1 MGAAMP
7 RLVVAAASS
16 GAGKTTAA
24 VAIAAALR
32 RRGLRVA
39 PFKCGPDYLD
49 PTWHARVAG
58 APSHNLDGWMMGREA
73 SLATF
78 ARASAGADVALVEGV
93 MGLFDGASPCG
104 EEGST
109 AEMAKWLGAP
119 VIAVLDASGMA
130 RTVAAVAH
138 GLATFDPAVRVA
150 AILANRVGSRRHADL
165 LREALP
171 PRVLAGALPEVEE
184 LRFPERHLGLFAAD
198 AALLGDASLA
208 RWADLA
214 EEWIDLD
221 ALLALARAVAPLDI
235 PAAAPAPSPLGAA
248 RCRIAVAF
256 DEAFHFY
263 YEDNLARLESL
274 GAALVRF
281 SPLRDAALP
290 DADGL
295 YLGGGY
301 PEEHAAALAANVRMR
316 DAIRAFAQAGRPVY
330 AECGGLMYLARAI
343 RSRDGAEHPM
353 VGLVPGVAAV
363 RPRLAALGYAE
374 VETRAPTL
382 LGPAGL
388 RFRGHEFRYSELE
401 GVPEGAPRAYSV
413 RRRRGGE
420 LSAEGYGEG
429 SVLASYVHAHW
440 ASCGVAAEGFVR
452 ACAAARRSG

>member
-1 MGAAMP
+1 MRTAMP
-7 RLVVAAASS
+7 RFLLAAASS
-16 GAGKTTAA
+16 GAGKTSAA

-49 PTWHARVAG
+49 PTWHARAAG

-78 ARASAGADVALVEGV
+78 ARGSASADVALVEGV
-93 MGLFDGASPCG
+93 MGLFDGASPGG

-119 VIAVLDASGMA
+119 VVAVLDASGMA

-138 GLATFDPAVRVA
+138 GLATFDPGVNVA
-150 AILANRVGSRRHADL
+150 AILANRVGSRAHADL
-165 LREALP
+165 LREALA
-171 PRVLAGALPEVEE
+171 PRVLVGALPEVED

-198 AALLGDASLA
+198 AAVLGYAALA

-214 EEWIDLD
+214 EDWIDLD
-221 ALLALARAVAPLDI
+221 ALLALARDVAPLE
-235 PAAAPAPSPLGAA
+235 APASAA
-248 RCRIAVAF
+248 FPPPREVQCRIGVAF

-281 SPLRDAALP
+281 SPLHDAALP
-290 DADGL
+290 DVDGL

-301 PEEHAAALAANVRMR
+301 PEEHAAPLAANVPMR
-316 DAIRAFAQAGRPVY
+316 EAVRAFAHAGRPVY
-330 AECGGLMYLARAI
+330 AECGGLMYLSRAI
-343 RSRDGAEHPM
+343 RTRDGAEHAM

-374 VETRAPTL
+374 VETRAPTI
-382 LGPAGL
+382 LGPPGL
-388 RFRGHEFRYSELE
+388 RFRGHQFRYSDLE
-401 GVPEGAPRAYSV
+401 GVPDGAPRAYAV

-420 LSAEGYGEG
+420 PLAEGYGEG
-429 SVLASYVHAHW
+429 AVLASYVHAHW
-440 ASCGVAAEGFVR
+440 ASCPDAAEGFVR
-452 ACAAARRSG
+452 TCAASRRHA

>member
-1 MGAAMP
+1 MAAATP

-24 VAIAAALR
+24 VALVAALR

-49 PTWHARVAG
+49 PTWHARAAG
-58 APSHNLDGWMMGREA
+58 VPSHNLDGWMMGREA

-78 ARASAGADVALVEGV
+78 ARASSVADVALVEGV
-93 MGLFDGASPCG
+93 MGLFDGASPRS

-130 RTVAAVAH
+130 RTVAAVAQ

-150 AILANRVGSRRHADL
+150 AILTNRVGSRRHADL
-165 LREALP
+165 LREALE
-171 PRVLAGALPEVEE
+171 PRVLAGALPEIEE

-198 AALLGDASLA
+198 AAVLGDAALA
-208 RWADLA
+208 RWADVA

-221 ALLALARAVAPLDI
+221 ALLALARDVAPLEV
-235 PAAAPAPSPLGAA
+235 PAAAAPPPPGAA
-248 RCRIAVAF
+248 RCRIGVAF

-274 GAALVRF
+274 GTALVRF
-281 SPLRDAALP
+281 SPLHDAALP
-290 DADGL
+290 EVDGL
-295 YLGGGY
+295 LLGGGY
-301 PEEHAAALAANVRMR
+301 PEEHAGALAANVRMR

-343 RSRDGAEHPM
+343 RTRDGAEHPM
-353 VGLVPGVAAV
+353 VGLVPGVAVV

-374 VETRAPTL
+374 VATRTPTL
-382 LGPAGL
+382 LGPVGL

-401 GVPEGAPRAYSV
+401 GVPEGSPRAYAV
-413 RRRRGGE
+413 RRRRRSE
-420 LSAEGYGEG
+420 LFAEGYGEG

-440 ASCGVAAEGFVR
+440 ASCPAAAEGFVR
-452 ACAAARRSG
+452 ACAASRTSG

>member
-1 MGAAMP
+1 MANLTMP
-7 RLVVAAASS
+7 RLVLAAASS
-16 GAGKTTAA
+16 GAGKTTVA

-49 PTWHARVAG
+49 PTWHARAAG
-58 APSHNLDGWMMGREA
+58 APSHNLDGWMMGRDA
-73 SLATF
+73 ALATF
-78 ARASAGADVALVEGV
+78 ARAAAGADVALVEGV
-93 MGLFDGASPCG
+93 MGLFDGASPLG

-119 VIAVLDASGMA
+119 VVAVVDASGMA

-138 GLATFDPAVRVA
+138 GLATFDPAVRVE
-150 AILANRVGSRRHADL
+150 AILANRVGSRGHGDL
-165 LREALP
+165 LREALR

-198 AALLGDASLA
+198 AAVLGEAALS
-208 RWADLA
+208 RWAELA

-221 ALLALARAVAPLDI
+221 ALLALAREVAPVEL
-235 PAAAPAPSPLGAA
+235 PTVAAAPPPGAE
-248 RCRIAVAF
+248 RCRIGVAF

-263 YEDNLARLESL
+263 YEDNLARLGSL

-281 SPLRDAALP
+281 SPVRDAALP
-290 DADGL
+290 EVDGL
-295 YLGGGY
+295 LLGGGY
-301 PEEHAAALAANVRMR
+301 PEEHAGALAANVRMR

-330 AECGGLMYLARAI
+330 AECGGFMYLARAI
-343 RSRDGAEHPM
+343 RTRDGVEHPM
-353 VGLVPGVAAV
+353 VGLVSGVATV

-401 GVPEGAPRAYSV
+401 GIPEGAPRAYAV

-420 LSAEGYGEG
+420 PFPEGYGDG

-440 ASCGVAAEGFVR
+440 ASCPAAAEGFVR
-452 ACAAARRSG
+452 ACSAARRAG